1 MTDPVARTKATYD
14 VLADEFARTNATP
27 WPELNELMSAFLVRL
42 PERARVLDAGCGPGR
57 DTRSLRARG
66 ARVLGLDL
74 SFGMLRSESLSGA
87 AQADMRALPV
97 ADAAVDGVWCQ
108 AALLHIPR
116 TEVPGV
122 LAGFARVT
130 RPGGALHL
138 AVSEGDGEGWSTVV
152 TNRPSRVGSF
162 TIASSRCARCSPAP
176 AGTWSVSRDCTI
188 TATGFTCWPIAAE
201 PNAATAASAK
211 LSRLAALG

>member
-1 MTDPVARTKATYD
+1 MTDSVARTRATYD

-66 ARVLGLDL
+66 ARVVGLDL

-138 AVSEGDGEGWSTVV
+138 AVSDGDGEGWERGRYPSAEPRWFVHHRLEPMREMLTRAGWQVV
-152 TNRPSRVGSF
+152 G
-162 TIASSRCARCSPAP
+162 
-176 AGTWSVSRDCTI
+176 VSRLHHHRD
-188 TATGFTCWPIAAE
+188 W
-201 PNAATAASAK
+201 
-211 LSRLAALG
+211 LYLLAHRA